1 MEPAARAAEARLTK
15 AGIQLTLGGE
25 PTFVPLEPEGAE
37 WSVTADGPTKL
48 PIARRLGQEL
58 QLSAWPGSTMLYC
71 PGKRYDGEVNPRWAL
86 RLITGRQGRP
96 PVRWPRPCQ
105 PGLSGRQL
113 AADQGEAWLAKLGQ
127 RLGIELEP
135 LPLRDPL
142 DGERRIWAVPL
153 SSDPDEVSDP
163 DDDGDPA
170 RRSIPWRP
178 AAWPLEEALRE
189 LSAAPGPA
197 GLRLPLEHMPAALPR
212 QVLTLEIGADG
223 WELFLPPLT
232 RRPLETLLQA
242 VADSL
247 GELAAPRLSG
257 VLPVDADGHW
267 QVLGLT
273 ADPGVLEINLP
284 ICHGWADYHGWMTLL
299 EQAGAAQ
306 GLRSWKAAAGGRQE
320 STGGG
325 NHLLW
330 GGPDLAHHP
339 FFSRPAW
346 LVGILR
352 YWQHHP
358 ALSYLFSGPGV
369 GPSSQAP
376 RPDEAAGSIFDLE
389 LAYRAL
395 EQADDGRS
403 PDDPRGDHRSLIGE
417 TLRHLHADRSG
428 NNHRCEISFDKF
440 WNPGAPAGCLG
451 LVEFRALES
460 LPQVGWSSAV
470 ALLWSSLAAHLL
482 EPAHRPRVLRDWGP
496 ELHDRLLL
504 PSQLWADLEAIL
516 AELAADGLALD
527 STPYRQIWDWRFPP
541 LLQWQQ
547 GDAAVVLR
555 PALEPWPL
563 ICDTPVQGGF
573 TSRFI
578 DGSLRRF
585 EISVSDSD
593 SFRQHGSL
601 VLNGRP
607 LPLGEAPLGEAPLAV
622 RYRHLRLYPCLH
634 PAIAPQL
641 PLQLEIRTA
650 NGCSRFQLEEQDL
663 AFRPV
668 QPDSPGWPSSVGPAW
683 GGRQRPG
690 DLTLD
695 LRLE

>member
-1 MEPAARAAEARLTK
+1 
-15 AGIQLTLGGE
+15 
-25 PTFVPLEPEGAE
+25 
-37 WSVTADGPTKL
+37 
-48 PIARRLGQEL
+48 
-58 QLSAWPGSTMLYC
+58 
-71 PGKRYDGEVNPRWAL
+71 
-86 RLITGRQGRP
+86 
-96 PVRWPRPCQ
+96 
-105 PGLSGRQL
+105 
-113 AADQGEAWLAKLGQ
+113 
-127 RLGIELEP
+127 
-135 LPLRDPL
+135 
-142 DGERRIWAVPL
+142 
-153 SSDPDEVSDP
+153 
-163 DDDGDPA
+163 
-170 RRSIPWRP
+170 
-178 AAWPLEEALRE
+178 
-189 LSAAPGPA
+189 
-197 GLRLPLEHMPAALPR
+197 
-212 QVLTLEIGADG
+212 
-223 WELFLPPLT
+223 
-232 RRPLETLLQA
+232 LQA

-247 GELAAPRLSG
+247 GDLAAPRLSG

-299 EQAGAAQ
+299 EQACATV
-306 GLRSWKAAAGGRQE
+306 GLRSWKAAAGGRRE
-320 STGGG
+320 CTGGG

-358 ALSYLFSGPGV
+358 ALAYLFSGPCV

-389 LAYRAL
+389 LAYRAI

-451 LVEFRALES
+451 LVEFRALET
-460 LPQVGWSSAV
+460 LPQVEWSSAI

-482 EPAHRPRVLRDWGP
+482 EPAHRPRALRDWGS
-496 ELHDRLLL
+496 ELHDRMLL
-504 PSQLWADLEAIL
+504 PSQLWADLESIL
-516 AELAADGLALD
+516 AELAAAGLVLD
-527 STPYRQIWDWRFPP
+527 PAPYRQIWEWRVPP
-541 LLQWQQ
+541 LLEWRQ
-547 GDAAVVLR
+547 GGDWVVLR
-555 PALEPWPL
+555 PAPEPWPL

-578 DGSLRRF
+578 DGSLRRI
-585 EISVSDSD
+585 EISVSD

-601 VLNGRP
+601 RLNGRP
-607 LPLGEAPLGEAPLAV
+607 LPLSEAPLAV
-622 RYRHLRLYPCLH
+622 RYRHQRLYPCLH

-641 PLQLEIRTA
+641 PLALDLITPA
-650 NGCSRFQLEEQDL
+650 SHSRFQLAEQDL
-663 AFRPV
+663 TFLPLQAGSEP
-668 QPDSPGWPSSVGPAW
+668 QPTPGAAAW
-683 GGRQRPG
+683 SGRQRPG
-690 DLTLD
+690 DLTID
-695 LRLE
+695 LRLD